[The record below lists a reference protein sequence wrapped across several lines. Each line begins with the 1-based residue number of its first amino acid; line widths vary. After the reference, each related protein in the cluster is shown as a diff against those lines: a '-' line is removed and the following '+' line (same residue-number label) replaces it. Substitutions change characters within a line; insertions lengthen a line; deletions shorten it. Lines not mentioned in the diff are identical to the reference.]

1 MIDEAKIIDLINKS
15 GGNSSAIPEF
25 RPEDW
30 RYYKVRRWYAIDDA
44 YAFGRMVYRSNS
56 RTINALADYVCYL
69 EDVIECLA
77 GAIDAIRETDQ
88 EE

>member
-1 MIDEAKIIDLINKS
+1 MIDEAKIIDLIKS
-15 GGNSSAIPEF
+15 GGKSSTLPEF

-30 RYYKVRRWYAIDDA
+30 RYYKVRRGYAIDDA

-69 EDVIECLA
+69 EDVIEGLT

-88 EE
+88 EK

>member
-1 MIDEAKIIDLINKS
+1 MIDETKIIDLIK
-15 GGNSSAIPEF
+15 GGGKSSALPSF
-25 RPEDW
+25 RSEDW
-30 RYYKVRRWYAIDDA
+30 RYNRERRGYAIDDA

-77 GAIDAIRETDQ
+77 GAIDTIRGADQ

>member
-1 MIDEAKIIDLINKS
+1 MIDETKIIDLIKG
-15 GGNSSAIPEF
+15 GGNSRALPPF
-25 RPEDW
+25 RLEDW
-30 RYYKVRRWYAIDDA
+30 RYNRERRGYAIDDA

-88 EE
+88 ER

>member
-1 MIDEAKIIDLINKS
+1 MIDEKKIIDLINKS
-15 GGNSSAIPEF
+15 GGDSSPIPEF

-30 RYYKVRRWYAIDDA
+30 RYYKVRRGYAIDNA

-69 EDVIECLA
+69 EDVIECLV
-77 GAIDAIRETDQ
+77 GVIDTIGETDQ
-88 EE
+88 EK